1 MSSKNIELSF
11 CLMTDINVV
20 SRLDNHQNAANAI
33 VQLQGMNVNGR
44 EAKVNKKM
52 SITKHM
58 SF

>member
-1 MSSKNIELSF
+1 
-11 CLMTDINVV
+11 MTDINVV